1 MATAIIPKS
10 EMRRNDNVIV
20 GYGEVPSVN
29 INGVQGWGIP
39 GGLVTFSEETAIKW
53 ATDLDRA
60 IRATIKGTNQ
70 LLTAG

>member
-20 GYGEVPSVN
+20 GYGEVPAID
-29 INGVQGWGIP
+29 INGVHGWGVP
-39 GGLVTFSEETAIKW
+39 GGLVTFSEETAKKW

-60 IRATIKGTNQ
+60 IRAAIKDSNQ
-70 LLTAG
+70 LLTAV